1 MGGERKE
8 RRLHWVITYCWRN
21 YTISLCLDASELQE
35 IEGITQSC
43 HVMFIE
49 CIYIQVG
56 DRWYLRS
63 TNLWMVFSP
72 LSDRQH
78 LAAVKV
84 LEQPSTTW
92 PRHACIQQIL
102 HVCACIFGQ
111 HSTAPACVRKK
122 WMALVLLRACVRVS
136 AGCVRACVSWV
147 RACVCQRLLGA
158 CVRVKYVDGWIWSF
172 QGACQYKIDNIYIDV
187 GLDVHECYFWAISFW
202 AISWM

>member
-1 MGGERKE
+1 MSREKRGGERKE
-8 RRLHWVITYCWRN
+8 RRLHGVITYCWRN

-72 LSDRQH
+72 LSDRQN

-84 LEQPSTTW
+84 LEQPSMTW

-102 HVCACIFGQ
+102 HVCACISGQ
-111 HSTAPACVRKK
+111 Q
-122 WMALVLLRACVRVS
+122 LLRACCRNGWRVYP
-136 AGCVRACVSWV
+136 AAAPTCVWNMWTTGLEVS
-147 RACVCQRLLGA
+147 REHA
-158 CVRVKYVDGWIWSF
+158 
-172 QGACQYKIDNIYIDV
+172 NIT
-187 GLDVHECYFWAISFW
+187 
-202 AISWM
+202 